1 MARRWERTSEKSP
14 KIVESDKE
22 RSTEDSED
30 LDIDPELCQTFAI
43 NALESLF
50 AFDDVVDDYDFNT
63 TVFCLFIECIHILSS
78 CDWKA
83 DELKTEVD
91 NHIDCN
97 GDEDE

>member
-14 KIVESDKE
+14 EIVEADKKKLI
-22 RSTEDSED
+22 EDSED
-30 LDIDPELCQTFAI
+30 VDPELCQAFAL
-43 NALESLF
+43 NALEGLF
-50 AFDDVVDDYDFNT
+50 GYEGVVDDYDFNT

-83 DELKTEVD
+83 DELKTEID

-97 GDEDE
+97 GEDDE

>member
-1 MARRWERTSEKSP
+1 MARRWDRTSEKP
-14 KIVESDKE
+14 PEIVEVDKKQLI
-22 RSTEDSED
+22 EDSE
-30 LDIDPELCQTFAI
+30 DIDPELCQAFAL
-43 NALESLF
+43 NTLEGLF
-50 AFDDVVDDYDFNT
+50 GYEGVVDDYDFNT

-97 GDEDE
+97 EEEDE

>member
-22 RSTEDSED
+22 RSTENSED
-30 LDIDPELCQTFAI
+30 LDIDPELCQAFAV
-43 NALESLF
+43 NALEGLF

-78 CDWKA
+78 CEWNA

>member
-14 KIVESDKE
+14 EVAEADKKKMI
-22 RSTEDSED
+22 EDSED
-30 LDIDPELCQTFAI
+30 VDPELCQTFAI

-63 TVFCLFIECIHILSS
+63 TVFCLFVECIHILSS
-78 CDWKA
+78 CEWTA
-83 DELKTEVD
+83 DELKTEID

-97 GDEDE
+97 GEDDD